1 MLVELKKDETLI
13 IKTLEGKLV
22 EVSLTQVGLKSVKLG
37 FVDPGKATV
46 YRKELWQDIKAGK
59 AKIGWI

>member
-1 MLVELKKDETLI
+1 MIIELKKDETLI

-37 FVDPGKATV
+37 FVDPSKVTV
-46 YRKELWQDIKAGK
+46 YRKELWQGIKAGK
-59 AKIGWI
+59 AKVGWL